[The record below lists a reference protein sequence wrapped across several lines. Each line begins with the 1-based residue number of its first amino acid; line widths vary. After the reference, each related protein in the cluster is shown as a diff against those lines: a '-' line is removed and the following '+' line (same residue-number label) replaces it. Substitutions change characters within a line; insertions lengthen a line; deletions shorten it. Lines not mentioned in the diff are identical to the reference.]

1 MKEKAETKIERYNQL
16 RPTKYNVVENMSID
30 QQVFG
35 EQSTSLSLTM
45 RSRDTSISDHLVLSF
60 SKVRNLQFDPDGSE
74 IFFSLLRI
82 LPVNDGWEHVR
93 FRVFNDEQDLE
104 FSFFCDDFE
113 AIVVEDTVK

>member
-16 RPTKYNVVENMSID
+16 RPTRYNLVENMSIGQD
-30 QQVFG
+30 LFG
-35 EQSTSLSLTM
+35 DKSMSLSLTM
-45 RSRDTSISDHLVLSF
+45 RSRDTSIRDHLVLSF

-74 IFFSLLRI
+74 IYFSLLTI
-82 LPVNDGWEHVR
+82 LPVNDGWEDVR

-113 AIVVEDTVK
+113 AIVIEDTAK